1 MNRSSI
7 EARCRHRTIM
17 ELDTSK
23 WSGEGGFTALLI
35 ERLRDLESIAFLRVE
50 DAPATRSDADFNFIS
65 NELFVAF
72 TTHVRRERILRFLHA
87 GSPVDADP
95 DALVEAADVPL
106 VQGPLLLSR
115 LESEGIDATGIESF
129 DVVTNT
135 RSRMRIMVRHADLAA
150 ARDIVERP

>member
-1 MNRSSI
+1 VVSGVRAAACSPFGCRVSDRSPPPPPQAATERPNAS
-7 EARCRHRTIM
+7 AR
-17 ELDTSK
+17 L
-23 WSGEGGFTALLI
+23 
-35 ERLRDLESIAFLRVE
+35 
-50 DAPATRSDADFNFIS
+50 
-65 NELFVAF
+65 VAMGL
-72 TTHVRRERILRFLHA
+72 RERILRFLHA
-87 GSPVDADP
+87 GSPVDPDP